1 MGTKDFGA
9 IENDY
14 AFFMAHATEA
24 ESDVAVYVSS
34 LAEFTSSQQR
44 IRLLDFGCGTGEF
57 SDRLLSALSLPPEKL
72 QLSLFEPVSHQ
83 LQLAS
88 QHLSRFSQHP
98 ITCLSNVNEVREG
111 SFDLIL
117 SNHVLYYVD
126 DLDAVLQTFLN
137 ALDSGGRIQTAIAG
151 WDNALLQ
158 IWKTG
163 FSMLGKPVPYYA
175 AEDVE
180 DFLNRNH
187 VSYTKLPSPYLLR
200 FPDSEENRWKILRF
214 LFGEHLHALKPEK
227 ILLVFDQYIRDGYVE
242 MQTSSDHIVIDP
254 N

>member
-1 MGTKDFGA
+1 
-9 IENDY
+9 
-14 AFFMAHATEA
+14 
-24 ESDVAVYVSS
+24 
-34 LAEFTSSQQR
+34 
-44 IRLLDFGCGTGEF
+44 
-57 SDRLLSALSLPPEKL
+57 
-72 QLSLFEPVSHQ
+72 
-83 LQLAS
+83 
-88 QHLSRFSQHP
+88 
-98 ITCLSNVNEVREG
+98 
-111 SFDLIL
+111 
-117 SNHVLYYVD
+117 
-126 DLDAVLQTFLN
+126 
-137 ALDSGGRIQTAIAG
+137 
-151 WDNALLQ
+151 
-158 IWKTG
+158 
-163 FSMLGKPVPYYA
+163 MLGKPVPYYA